1 MIITVIN
8 MKFEIFFI
16 TSEFKELIDEKIL
29 KEMLDMENDDYYK
42 KQISYFF
49 LKPKKNDVY
58 EVLKNQLG
66 TRDDIIIDDEI
77 VIFRNQVTGDSAKLT
92 YGEDNSFY
100 INCNDRYN
108 PLLNALITKYS
119 ILLYEI

>member
-1 MIITVIN
+1 MKVII
-8 MKFEIFFI
+8 MKYEIFFI

-29 KEMLDMENDDYYK
+29 KEMLYMENDDYYK

-49 LKPKKNDVY
+49 LKPKKSDVY
-58 EVLKNQLG
+58 GVLKNQLG
-66 TRDDIIIDDEI
+66 TRDDIIIDDDI
-77 VIFRNQVTGDSAKLT
+77 VLFRNQVTGDSAKLT
-92 YGEDNSFY
+92 MGEDNCFY
-100 INCNDRYN
+100 INCNDRFN